1 MRVIHRQQGMTLISL
16 VFLMCGIGF
25 VAMLVLKVGPI
36 YLEHSKVTASLA
48 AVEESV
54 DALNTSDSEIR
65 EMVRKR
71 FDLNYVTNVTARDL
85 VITKSGGYLK
95 VQLQYEVVKNIMG
108 NLSVLVEF
116 NDVIEVGQL

>member
-54 DALNTSDSEIR
+54 DVLNKSDSEIR

-95 VQLQYEVVKNIMG
+95 VQLQYEVVENIMG

-116 NDVIEVGQL
+116 DDVIEVGQP